1 MKGGEFLDTLAGV
14 STVPVVLIIS
24 DGKNG
29 KKSKGTLLP
38 QDWLMR
44 VGAKMIAFNPVT
56 SINMVKLLTRI
67 VLEESQ
73 KGGRKFRVPEKAAL
87 ENLAESVGGDL
98 RGAIN
103 ALQFSCLNEVGDLRE
118 AFHSVSAAA
127 AGSKAKKK
135 AGGQEGKGKASSL
148 SKIGG
153 RDQRLQLFH
162 ALGKVLYSK
171 RGEAEESWQ
180 LPQLLKKH
188 ARNQLQACPE
198 EVVPLIR
205 PVFLKSLPVT
215 QVIELSGMTS
225 DSFCCFLHHNS
236 PPFYTDI
243 HDFSRLADAFSEADL
258 MLR

>member
-1 MKGGEFLDTLAGV
+1 MKGEEFLDTLAGV

-29 KKSKGTLLP
+29 KKGKGTLLP
-38 QDWLMR
+38 QDWLVR

-118 AFHSVSAAA
+118 AFHSGSVAA

-162 ALGKVLYSK
+162 ALGKVLHSK
-171 RGEAEESWQ
+171 
-180 LPQLLKKH
+180 
-188 ARNQLQACPE
+188 
-198 EVVPLIR
+198 
-205 PVFLKSLPVT
+205 
-215 QVIELSGMTS
+215 
-225 DSFCCFLHHNS
+225 
-236 PPFYTDI
+236 
-243 HDFSRLADAFSEADL
+243 SE
-258 MLR
+258 